1 MTLVLEGQDALS
13 AIPVK
18 TLRQPKPVDYVLLVL
33 HCVSNLEQNKL
44 GSQRELEE
52 AESLHLYCLGF

>member
-13 AIPVK
+13 ALPVK

-33 HCVSNLEQNKL
+33 HCVSNLE
-44 GSQRELEE
+44 
-52 AESLHLYCLGF
+52 